1 MRKYEILLL
10 LRPNLE
16 AGVKSNTIKLVEEL
30 IGGKIIKK
38 EEWGLKK
45 LAYPVKKEVEADYTL
60 YYVETNGENIVEL
73 KARINIIKEILRAM
87 ILVHE
92 KDFPFNMKTTKDLK
106 FPERKARP
114 ERKPYT
120 RKPEADS
127 SDSNAATTEEE
138 A

>member
-1 MRKYEILLL
+1 
-10 LRPNLE
+10 
-16 AGVKSNTIKLVEEL
+16 
-30 IGGKIIKK
+30 
-38 EEWGLKK
+38 
-45 LAYPVKKEVEADYTL
+45 
-60 YYVETNGENIVEL
+60 
-73 KARINIIKEILRAM
+73 M